1 MSREV
6 TASHREPVFVLYGFW
21 DLKPQAVTELLA
33 ALGNSMLCPSGWMRS
48 LLCSTWWVRS
58 VTLVWDPRLLTEEE
72 KRYRKPHSVLYS
84 LCPFSQPLAL
94 LMLLNLELPSQALE
108 MNRSSFFITYL
119 NNVLKVA
126 QLLQGW
132 IPQYELIRENFSLYR
147 RKREFGWA
155 QALNFPRNQ
164 WKNEGSAWRCKKL
177 GKTWGRLL

>member
-1 MSREV
+1 MAGWGLCCALPDGLEV
-6 TASHREPVFVLYGFW
+6 WHWSGSQGFW
-21 DLKPQAVTELLA
+21 QK
-33 ALGNSMLCPSGWMRS
+33 RK
-48 LLCSTWWVRS
+48 
-58 VTLVWDPRLLTEEE
+58 

-147 RKREFGWA
+147 RKSEFGWA

-177 GKTWGRLL
+177 GKTLGQIALNLFRQRCKNFPCKVLSDVKDV